1 MNALKCPKGHGPM
14 EQKKVTKETTF
25 RGVDINYKADVFA
38 CPECGLEAGTIDTAG
53 ATQKEI
59 ADAYRVKV
67 GLLTGDKIK
76 SLRTSRGLTQQ
87 QLAELM
93 NIGVASIKR
102 WETGLI
108 QSKAMDRSLR
118 VDLQGYN
125 ATNTYS
131 GNREFSI
138 PRIKLVIRTFEK
150 KLHKKLL
157 KKTDKLLFAAKYL
170 WYADMLAFKFLGKS
184 MTGAAYAALPYGPQL
199 NNYVDLID
207 EIKNSDESS
216 AEPLSNDETR
226 IIEKIT
232 EAFPVERMVYD
243 AAHREAVWKKT
254 PIGATIPYSSS
265 EQITGL

>member
-1 MNALKCPKGHGPM
+1 MK
-14 EQKKVTKETTF
+14 QKKVGKGTTF
-25 RGVDINYKADVFA
+25 RGIDINYKANVFV
-38 CPECGLEAGTIDTAG
+38 CPECGLEAGTIKTAS
-53 ATQKEI
+53 AIQKEI
-59 ADAYRVKV
+59 ADVYRVKV
-67 GLLTGDKIK
+67 GLLAGDKIK
-76 SLRTSRGLTQQ
+76 SLRTSRRLTQQ

-118 VDLQGYN
+118 VHLQGYN

-150 KLHKKLL
+150 KLRKKLL

-184 MTGAAYAALPYGPQL
+184 MTGATYTALPYGPQL
-199 NNYVDLID
+199 NNYVDLIN

-216 AEPLSNDETR
+216 AKPLSKDEIR

-243 AAHREAVWKKT
+243 AAHREEVWKKT

-265 EQITGL
+265 EEITGL

>member
-1 MNALKCPKGHGPM
+1 MSALNCPKGHGPM
-14 EQKKVTKETTF
+14 EQKKVTKGITF
-25 RGVDINYKADVFA
+25 RGIDINYKAGIFA

-53 ATQKEI
+53 ATQKVI
-59 ADAYRVKV
+59 ADAYRINI

-108 QSKAMDRSLR
+108 QSKAMDRALR
-118 VDLQGYN
+118 VHLQGYN
-125 ATNTYS
+125 ATNFYS
-131 GNREFSI
+131 GNREFSVS
-138 PRIKLVIRTFEK
+138 RIKLVVRTFEK

-170 WYADMLAFKFLGKS
+170 WYADMLAFKLLGKS

-216 AEPLSNDETR
+216 ADPLSNDEIR
-226 IIEKIT
+226 IIETIT

-243 AAHREAVWKKT
+243 AAHREVVWKKR

-265 EQITGL
+265 EEITGV

>member
-1 MNALKCPKGHGPM
+1 MNALNCPKGHGPM
-14 EQKKVTKETTF
+14 ERKTVAKETIF
-25 RGVDINYKADVFA
+25 RGVDIRYKADVLA
-38 CPECGLEAGTIDTAG
+38 CPECGLETGTIKTAG

-59 ADAYRVKV
+59 ADAYRIQV

-76 SLRTSRGLTQQ
+76 SLRKSRRLTQQ

-118 VDLQGYN
+118 VHLQGYH
-125 ATNTYS
+125 ATHAYS

-138 PRIKLVIRTFEK
+138 PRIKLVIRAFEK
-150 KLHKKLL
+150 KLGKKLL

-184 MTGAAYAALPYGPQL
+184 MTGAAYAALPFGPQL

-216 AEPLSNDETR
+216 AEPLSHDEVS
-226 IIEKIT
+226 IIKKIT
-232 EAFPVERMVYD
+232 KAFPVERMVYD
-243 AAHREAVWKKT
+243 AAHREAVWKKR

-265 EQITGL
+265 EEIAGV

>member
-1 MNALKCPKGHGPM
+1 MNALNCPNGHGPM
-14 EQKKVTKETTF
+14 ELKKVTKETIF
-25 RGVDINYKADVFA
+25 RGVDVKYKANVFV
-38 CPECGLEAGTIDTAG
+38 CPECGIEAGTVKTGGEI
-53 ATQKEI
+53 QKKI
-59 ADAYRVKV
+59 ADAYRAKV

-76 SLRTSRGLTQQ
+76 SLRKSRKLTQH

-108 QSKAMDRSLR
+108 QSKAMDRTLR
-118 VDLQGYN
+118 VHLQGYN
-125 ATNTYS
+125 ATNAYS

-138 PRIKLVIRTFEK
+138 PHIKLVIRTFEK

-199 NNYVDLID
+199 NNYVHLID
-207 EIKNSDESS
+207 EIRNADESS
-216 AEPLSNDETR
+216 ADPLSNDEIK

-232 EAFPVERMVYD
+232 EAFPEERMAYN
-243 AAHREAVWKKT
+243 AAHKEAVWKKT
-254 PIGATIPYSSS
+254 PIGTTIPYSSS
-265 EQITGL
+265 EQITGI

>member
-1 MNALKCPKGHGPM
+1 M
-14 EQKKVTKETTF
+14 EQKKITKGTTF
-25 RGVDINYKADVFA
+25 RGVDINYKENVFV
-38 CPECGLEAGTIDTAG
+38 CPECGLKAGTIKTAG
-53 ATQKEI
+53 AIQKEI

-76 SLRTSRGLTQQ
+76 SLRTSRGRTQQ
-87 QLAELM
+87 QLAEYM
-93 NIGVASIKR
+93 NIGVASVKR

-108 QSKAMDRSLR
+108 QSKAMDRALR
-118 VDLQGYN
+118 VHLQGYN

-150 KLHKKLL
+150 KLRKKLL

-265 EQITGL
+265 EEITGL